1 LDEISLKTMNLTIL
15 LIWLVILSIE
25 DIKHKKVSL
34 FFILV
39 GGLLLFTFSIVV
51 GELSIRD
58 RMGGIMIGGIIILIS
73 YITGGQIGM
82 GDGFI
87 LATIGL
93 SYGFLMNLSLL
104 IYGLILSSMV
114 SVILLTFKKAKKKST
129 IPFIPFLLAGYLGV
143 LIL

>member
-1 LDEISLKTMNLTIL
+1 MDEISIKTMNLTIL